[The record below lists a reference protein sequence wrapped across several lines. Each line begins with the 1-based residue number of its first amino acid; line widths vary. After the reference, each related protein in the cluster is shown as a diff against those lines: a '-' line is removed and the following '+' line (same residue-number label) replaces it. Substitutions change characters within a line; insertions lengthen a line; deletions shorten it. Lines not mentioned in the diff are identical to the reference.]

1 MLKEDEKITIS
12 SIMQKCC
19 VSYIQACKILAQMLD
34 MGYSVGGTKED
45 NAVFAEILNGWLARI
60 GRGDEGNSPYPIKA
74 PAQKCS
80 EEGIKKIL
88 AEAPQK
94 REDMIVSLGE
104 YSAFGFGTRV
114 YIDYGKDIAYK
125 RVNSPADDSY
135 YLLSID
141 IPDFVRRL
149 KEIVSSW
156 EHEMVNHRILDGM
169 CYHVS
174 IQKKGEDAIEYRGQN
189 KFPENY
195 REFRALLR
203 SLSDDSGT

>member
-1 MLKEDEKITIS
+1 MLE
-12 SIMQKCC
+12 
-19 VSYIQACKILAQMLD
+19 

-45 NAVFAEILNGWLARI
+45 DAVLAEILNGWLARI
-60 GRGDEGNSPYPIKA
+60 DRRDEENSPYPIKA

-80 EEGIKKIL
+80 AEEIKKIL

-94 REDMIVSLGE
+94 RENMTVSLGE

-125 RVNSPADDSY
+125 RVDSRTDDSY
-135 YLLSID
+135 YLLSMD

-149 KEIVSSW
+149 EEIVSSW
-156 EHEMVNHRILDGM
+156 EHEMDDYGILDGM

-174 IQKKGEDAIEYRGQN
+174 IQKEGADAVEYRGQN

-203 SLSDDSGT
+203 SLT